1 MGAETQQE
9 DGTKQRVRNY
19 MRTTMI
25 VMRTRAHFI
34 RVLCLSLMN
43 CVPALTLA
51 PQIDRLEQPQ
61 NTFVFRCLFG
71 DMERLALHA
80 DAHIYS

>member
-1 MGAETQQE
+1 MGAETQQK
-9 DGTKQRVRNY
+9 DGTKQKVRNG

-25 VMRTRAHFI
+25 VMRTHARTDTHFI

-51 PQIDRLEQPQ
+51 LQIDKLEQPQ
-61 NTFVFRCLFG
+61 NTSIFRCLF
-71 DMERLALHA
+71 
-80 DAHIYS
+80 